1 MKVVNYFFFLILIM
15 SLTGSLASAE
25 VFAYGRTES
34 IPINYSLIPTVNNS
48 QYFDSYSV
56 ASIWTYFSGLGDALW
71 CQLTGCTMAGNI
83 DMGENDITNVG
94 DITAIGTISNHADD
108 SKHTFGAAGAVDSY
122 IQFGGTNLE
131 FYSSGNYDFQPIGGD
146 FRIETSMDGGYLDL
160 ILDNAAEGGS
170 SDEGV
175 RIKAITHNY
184 WNAGMGSIQFDKE
197 GTYDM
202 PAQIKSSMSFYTANN
217 GVDVLAL
224 KIDENQDFNFQD
236 GDLITTGDINIDLDS
251 NKLLLGDGQDA
262 SIYYNGSDM
271 IINPKEVG
279 TGGLKVLGD
288 LNVISN
294 ITADYFIGNDSQLT
308 GTSTSGHSVVNQTAD
323 GTAGGSQGLKVFG
336 FDDQSA
342 RYAQIYVDSG
352 GAANFNSVLA
362 YAFRRAGSSKMI
374 VSTDLWA
381 YTDLRMA
388 GDGHFIYFGGG
399 SDSSIGFNG
408 ADMVINSES
417 VTANDELHFTNFDF
431 YQFDNPIKITT
442 IKSGSTQAN
451 ATAAANEVWKT
462 NGHASLPDNVLMIG
476 V

>member
-1 MKVVNYFFFLILIM
+1 
-15 SLTGSLASAE
+15 
-25 VFAYGRTES
+25 
-34 IPINYSLIPTVNNS
+34 
-48 QYFDSYSV
+48 
-56 ASIWTYFSGLGDALW
+56 
-71 CQLTGCTMAGNI
+71 MAGRA
-83 DMGENDITNVG
+83 DGLNDIFDNDVCIKGTLCAG
-94 DITAIGTISNHADD
+94 KITSADLNSKLPYTGATSDVDLGSHNLTTTGTIANNADD
-108 SKHTFGAAGAVDSY
+108 SKHTFGAAGATDSY

-184 WNAGMGSIQFDKE
+184 WNVDMGSIQFDRE
-197 GTYDM
+197 GTYDS

-217 GVDVLAL
+217 AVDVLAL

-236 GDLITTGDINIDLDS
+236 GDLITTGS
-251 NKLLLGDGQDA
+251 
-262 SIYYNGSDM
+262 
-271 IINPKEVG
+271 
-279 TGGLKVLGD
+279 
-288 LNVISN
+288 
-294 ITADYFIGNDSQLT
+294 
-308 GTSTSGHSVVNQTAD
+308 STSGFSVVNQTAD
-323 GTAGGSQGLKVFG
+323 GTAGSSQGLKIFG
-336 FDDQSA
+336 FDDQNA
-342 RYAQIYVDSG
+342 RYAQIYVDSD
-352 GAANFNSVLA
+352 GAANFNSSSS

-374 VSTDLWA
+374 VSTALWA
-381 YTDLRMA
+381 YADLRMA

-408 ADMVINSES
+408 SNMVINSEN